1 MSQEIYGREVS
12 PIKPVVCDPLLR
24 DLKESGMQLFNLNW
38 VKCHVASLNAPLLTK
53 CTVISRNTDFAH
65 NVKGLIEAKGI
76 NVVTL
81 DLDADLASQ
90 LDSIEVTGTLLYLA
104 GHEKLLSV
112 SDIVAHEL
120 HQFESLRLI
129 ANKVAECRHEAKSQ
143 LWVVTQGVQV
153 LGGQFDALGLSGS
166 GLWGLSRV
174 MAKEYPAVDVG
185 LIDLPLEQMGDEGI
199 VSALHIMTNASE
211 KREFLIDDQGI
222 WQRQVG
228 SVAISHEKTEIKQ
241 DANYLIT
248 GGFGETGR
256 MLATNLFAS
265 GARHVTL
272 MGHSAPPADLITES
286 EQLKAQGFSLYLFQG
301 DVADIEDVKAA
312 LRRID
317 RTGFAL
323 RGIYH
328 LASIV
333 EDGMLATL
341 TRRSVEK
348 VFRPKIAGIWNLH
361 LATQGLSLDWF
372 IAFSSL
378 AGIIGIAGQG
388 PYAAADSFADSL
400 MRYRLATGLPGTAIA
415 WQPWRGGMTARLN
428 PLHLSR
434 LEAMGL
440 LLLDIKDVMDT
451 VTRKNI
457 HHDTGLIAGNFSRVA
472 LEKLID
478 SQGPVNEIETALA
491 SARSD
496 DAMVAS
502 GQPSHEEQRNAM
514 TEIVIEEL
522 KKLVAGGEITVDTKL
537 SEIDMDSMSAVAIVQ
552 RLRGIIGK
560 LVPISVF
567 FDDCSIAEVV
577 EKLKRYF

>member
-1 MSQEIYGREVS
+1 MSQEIHGREVS
-12 PIKPVVCDPLLR
+12 PSQPVMRDPLFP
-24 DLKESGMQLFNLNW
+24 DLDESGIQLFNLNW
-38 VKCHVASLNAPLLTK
+38 VKWHAVFPNAPLLTK

-65 NVKGLIEAKGI
+65 NVKGLFEAKGI
-76 NVVTL
+76 DVVTI

-90 LDSIEVTGTLLYLA
+90 LDAIEATDTLLYLA
-104 GHEKLLSV
+104 GHEKLLSA

-120 HQFESLRLI
+120 HEFESLRLI

-143 LWVVTQGVQV
+143 LWILTQGVQV
-153 LGGQFDALGLSGS
+153 FGGQFDAVGLSGS
-166 GLWGLSRV
+166 GLWGLGRV
-174 MAKEYPAVDVG
+174 MAKEYLSVEVS
-185 LIDLPLEQMGDEGI
+185 LIDLPVEQIGDEEI
-199 VSALHIMTNASE
+199 VSALTIMTQASG

-222 WQRQVG
+222 LQRQVG
-228 SVAISHEKTEIKQ
+228 SVALSHEKTEIKQ

-248 GGFGETGR
+248 GGFGDTGR
-256 MLATNLFAS
+256 MLTTNLFAS

-272 MGHSAPPADLITES
+272 MGRSAPPANLITES
-286 EQLKAQGFSLYLFQG
+286 EQLKAQGFNLYLFQG
-301 DVADIEDVKAA
+301 DVADIEDVKAV

-317 RTGFAL
+317 RAGPPL

-328 LASIV
+328 LASV
-333 EDGMLATL
+333 AEDGMLATL
-341 TRRSVEK
+341 SRRSVEK

-361 LATQGLSLDWF
+361 LATQRLSLDWF

-378 AGIIGIAGQG
+378 AGTIGIAGQG
-388 PYAAADSFADSL
+388 PYAAADSFVDSL

-415 WQPWRGGMTARLN
+415 WAPWRGGMTTRLN

-440 LLLDIKDVMDT
+440 SLLDIKDVMDI
-451 VTRKNI
+451 VTRKRI
-457 HHDTGLIAGNFSRVA
+457 HHYTGLIAGNFSRVA
-472 LEKLID
+472 LERLID
-478 SQGPVNEIETALA
+478 SQDPVNDIETALD

-502 GQPSHEEQRNAM
+502 GQPSHEEQRHAM

-522 KKLVAGGEITVDTKL
+522 KKLVAGGEVTADTKL
-537 SEIDMDSMSAVAIVQ
+537 SDIDMDSMSAVAIVQ
-552 RLRGIIGK
+552 RLRGNIGK
-560 LVPISVF
+560 LVPISLF